1 MFVKLCVLV
10 IVQLQMD
17 RSRRLTRREQ
27 LRLDDLEDQIA
38 LLIRRERELQVSS
51 TILQYWKYN
60 SK

>member
-1 MFVKLCVLV
+1 MFVKLYVLV

-51 TILQYWKYN
+51 TIVCHY
-60 SK
+60 

>member
-1 MFVKLCVLV
+1 MLLKLYVLV

-51 TILQYWKYN
+51 VCHYCNAMLEV
-60 SK
+60 